1 MGGPVPQEK
10 TPGKGYFDRN
20 STLREMREQSWLASL
35 ACRITK
41 WVVAKKYRGDIS
53 SAEYKMMYSCAVDAP
68 VRHVVINS
76 GGLLP
81 EGLADFLVKLANGR
95 PFANLRKRSAS
106 GKKERGTR

>member
-81 EGLADFLVKLANGR
+81 EGL
-95 PFANLRKRSAS
+95 SAS
-106 GKKERGTR
+106 GNFERGTLLELAPEHIALWGMF

>member
-10 TPGKGYFDRN
+10 TPEKGHFDRN
-20 STLREMREQSWLASL
+20 STFREMREQSWLASL

-53 SAEYKMMYSCAVDAP
+53 LAEYKMMYSCAVDAP

-106 GKKERGTR
+106 GKKERGTK